1 MFDNS
6 IPRPLKDFAA
16 REFSGEKLVWAAQ
29 PDVRIAFWL
38 SFGIWLF
45 AIPWTAFSLFWES
58 MVAGPLILDMLGYEV
73 GGMKPTG
80 NIGQGMMAV
89 MSLFGLPFILIG
101 FGMLLAPFWVLRKGT
116 RTLYVLTNKRMAVLN
131 GAKTVSVVS
140 VWPSDIVSLSRKE
153 GPDGRGTLILHQGFM
168 RDSDGDR
175 QEKTTE
181 FGVINDVRRIEQL
194 VLEMKNKATAV

>member
-45 AIPWTAFSLFWES
+45 AIPWTAFSLFWISIPAAALYEAYTGIDIRAPKGAPT
-58 MVAGPLILDMLGYEV
+58 VAMWAFALWGV
-73 GGMKPTG
+73 
-80 NIGQGMMAV
+80 
-89 MSLFGLPFILIG
+89 PFVLIG
-101 FGMLLAPFWVLRKGT
+101 FGMLLAPFWALRKGVT
-116 RTLYVLTNKRMAVLN
+116 TLYALTNKRIAILS
-131 GAKTVSVVS
+131 GSGTISVVS
-140 VWPSDIVSLSRKE
+140 IRPEDIMSLSRKE

>member
-16 REFSGEKLVWAAQ
+16 REFTGEKLVWAAQ

-45 AIPWTAFSLFWES
+45 AIPWTAFSLFWISIPAAALYEAYTGIDIRAPKGAPT
-58 MVAGPLILDMLGYEV
+58 VAMWAFALWGV
-73 GGMKPTG
+73 
-80 NIGQGMMAV
+80 
-89 MSLFGLPFILIG
+89 PFVLIG
-101 FGMLLAPFWVLRKGT
+101 FGMLLAPFWVLRKGA
-116 RTLYVLTNKRMAVLN
+116 RTLYVLTNKRMAILN

-153 GPDGRGTLILHQGFM
+153 GPDGRGTLVLHQGVV